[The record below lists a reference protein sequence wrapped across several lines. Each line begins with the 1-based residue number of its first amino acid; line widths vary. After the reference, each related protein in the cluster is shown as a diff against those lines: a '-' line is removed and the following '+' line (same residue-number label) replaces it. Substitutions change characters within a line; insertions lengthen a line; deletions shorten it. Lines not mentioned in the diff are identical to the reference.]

1 MPVAQTG
8 LTAEK
13 KRPLSH
19 ALKWLAIGLLACL
32 TGYLIVLMYA
42 QGEYLFAVLALILS
56 SAGLYIYGNRRAYSW
71 RYVYPGLAGMAL
83 FVLFP
88 LVCTIAIAFTNY
100 SSTNQLTFER
110 AQSVLMGREFQ
121 GGKAL
126 NFALYPAGEQWQL
139 ALTSPDSG
147 EVLVSPP
154 FTFNASGATNADLTP
169 QAAPTGEKAGLR
181 VVTQNR
187 QALGQLQADCPTAQP
202 AHELTAPVFR
212 HAAAV
217 SVEQREPAADRCPI
231 RRRSTGRIWRAA
243 FIRR

>member
-8 LTAEK
+8 LTADK
-13 KRPLSH
+13 KWPLRQVI
-19 ALKWLAIGLLACL
+19 KWLAIGLLTCL

-139 ALTSPDSG
+139 ALTSLTTLRSWFPR
-147 EVLVSPP
+147 LSP
-154 FTFNASGATNADLTP
+154 LT
-169 QAAPTGEKAGLR
+169 
-181 VVTQNR
+181 
-187 QALGQLQADCPTAQP
+187 
-202 AHELTAPVFR
+202 
-212 HAAAV
+212 
-217 SVEQREPAADRCPI
+217 
-231 RRRSTGRIWRAA
+231 RRLPKR
-243 FIRR
+243 